1 MSLKRIATLEMVR
14 ASESACSSMR
24 PTGSMGGYLRRRFA
38 ETNTN
43 IPRAIPAK
51 MDSHGKPGIGVTVL
65 TVLSVVV
72 DVRLPIDTSVEVAVV
87 VVDAFAGGVTAVV
100 LFDCSG

>member
-1 MSLKRIATLEMVR
+1 
-14 ASESACSSMR
+14 
-24 PTGSMGGYLRRRFA
+24 
-38 ETNTN
+38 
-43 IPRAIPAK
+43 

-87 VVDAFAGGVTAVV
+87 VVDAFAGGVTAVG

>member
-1 MSLKRIATLEMVR
+1 
-14 ASESACSSMR
+14 
-24 PTGSMGGYLRRRFA
+24 
-38 ETNTN
+38 
-43 IPRAIPAK
+43 

>member
-51 MDSHGKPGIGVTVL
+51 MDSHGKPGIGVPVL
-65 TVLSVVV
+65 TVLWVVV
-72 DVRLPIDTSVEVAVV
+72 DVRLLIDTSVDVAVV
-87 VVDAFAGGVTAVV
+87 VVDSFAGGVTAVV